1 VFVLSVSFIWC
12 FIIDKVDVTFSNCMQ
27 NGGHD
32 AKHKTATKRKKSET
46 PAKKVGRVRAKLDV
60 NM

>member
-1 VFVLSVSFIWC
+1 
-12 FIIDKVDVTFSNCMQ
+12 MQ